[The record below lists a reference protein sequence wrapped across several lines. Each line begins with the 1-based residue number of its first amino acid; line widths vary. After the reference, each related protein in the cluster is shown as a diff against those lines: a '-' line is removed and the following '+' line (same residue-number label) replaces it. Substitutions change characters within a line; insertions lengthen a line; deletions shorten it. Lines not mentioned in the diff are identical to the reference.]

1 MSNENL
7 TKLIDNFNQLNF
19 ISCQKLADMNEPD
32 GIYRLGYCYEY
43 GIGVEKDERKAFTY
57 YQKSAEMNN
66 SNRIYQV
73 GYCYYLGIGVDVDKH
88 KAFTYYLKSAEEG
101 NSMGIWKTAICY
113 RYGIGV
119 EENYDEYYKWFYKN
133 SKYGKCANCNEFN
146 TQKAWCQTCDPDI
159 TIQRWTSGNKKIDDC
174 MKAIQLRTYSYE
186 GIIEWISF
194 DRLVNIKKIG
204 EGGFGSIFSA
214 TWLDGIREIKEIEK
228 TDKDENDDVDVEDDD
243 DSNFNDDNKDDDS
256 NFNDDN
262 KDDDN
267 YIYMRARKPSSTIA
281 LKTLSG
287 SKKNHDFL
295 KEFESL
301 AKCGLLGTKLKI
313 YGLAQN
319 TKANEFLMA
328 FQYADNGSLYKFLSK
343 NFRELTWQT
352 KLKLLCDISNDLNN
366 IHYAGY
372 IHADFHSGN
381 ILQDKG
387 ISNVIQPYISDM
399 GLSKKYNE
407 NDSKDCIYG
416 VIPYVAPEVLSGQKF
431 TQKADIYS
439 FGIIMVEI
447 STGQRPF
454 DGYQFNEE
462 LSVKICIGLRPE
474 FAPGTPECYVKLAKQ
489 CMDSDPQ
496 KRPNAYDIR
505 DTLDDWYDKIK
516 GSDNVDLANEGA
528 DNKDNKDEN
537 IIKRQFLTADKMV
550 KELQTTLPKHPDI
563 MYTSKIINTQK
574 ISNAIKSTYF
584 KIILYYL
591 FNFLLINYT
600 ILAALA
606 SKPIDSTTI
615 PLGEYYIR

>member
-19 ISCQKLADMNEPD
+19 ASCQQLADMNDPE

-43 GIGVEKDERKAFTY
+43 GIGVEKDERRAFTY

-66 SNRIYQV
+66 SNGIYQV

-113 RYGIGV
+113 KYGIGV
-119 EENYDEYYKWFYKN
+119 EENNDKYYDWLYEN

-159 TIQRWTSGNKKIDDC
+159 TIQGWTSGNKEIDDC
-174 MKAIQLRTYSYE
+174 MKAIQLRTNIYE
-186 GIIEWISF
+186 
-194 DRLVNIKKIG
+194 VNIKKIG

-228 TDKDENDDVDVEDDD
+228 TDKDEDDD
-243 DSNFNDDNKDDDS
+243 DSDDNKD
-256 NFNDDN
+256 NG
-262 KDDDN
+262 N
-267 YIYMRARKPSSTIA
+267 YMYMRTRKPSSTVA

-287 SKKNHDFL
+287 SKENHDFL

-301 AKCGLLGTKLKI
+301 AKCGLMGTKLKI

-319 TKANEFLMA
+319 TETNEYLMA

-343 NFRELTWQT
+343 NFQELTWQT
-352 KLKLLCDISNDLNN
+352 KLKLLCDISNDLYN
-366 IHYAGY
+366 IHGAGY

-387 ISNVIQPYISDM
+387 ISNVIQSYISDM

-416 VIPYVAPEVLSGQKF
+416 VMPYVAPEVLSGQKF
-431 TQKADIYS
+431 TQAADIYS
-439 FGIIMVEI
+439 FGIIMLEM

-454 DGYQFNEE
+454 DGYQFNDE
-462 LSVKICIGLRPE
+462 LAVKICIGLRPE

-496 KRPNAYDIR
+496 KRPYAYKIR
-505 DTLDDWYDKIK
+505 DILNDWYDIIK
-516 GSDNVDLANEGA
+516 QLDNIDLNNEDVDNENSNNEDSDS
-528 DNKDNKDEN
+528 DNKDVN
-537 IIKRQFLTADKMV
+537 IIKRQFLAADKMV
-550 KELQTTLPKHPDI
+550 KELPTTLPKHV
-563 MYTSKIINTQK
+563 Y
-574 ISNAIKSTYF
+574 
-584 KIILYYL
+584 
-591 FNFLLINYT
+591 
-600 ILAALA
+600 
-606 SKPIDSTTI
+606 
-615 PLGEYYIR
+615 